1 MKVHEA
7 CVQGLSIEMLERVG
21 TVLRLLANPYRLKI
35 IEMLEQNEAAPVYR
49 IAEEVGLAPAAT
61 SQHLNQMKNLG
72 IVRSERRGKE
82 VWYAIDDDRSLS
94 ILHCIQSKAEEV

>member
-1 MKVHEA
+1 MNAETS
-7 CVQGLSIEMLERVG
+7 CVEGLSIEMLERVG

-35 IEMLEQNEAAPVYR
+35 VEVLERNGIAPVYQ

-61 SQHLNQMKNLG
+61 SQHLNQMKNVG

-94 ILHCIQSKAEEV
+94 ILHCIQSKAEDA